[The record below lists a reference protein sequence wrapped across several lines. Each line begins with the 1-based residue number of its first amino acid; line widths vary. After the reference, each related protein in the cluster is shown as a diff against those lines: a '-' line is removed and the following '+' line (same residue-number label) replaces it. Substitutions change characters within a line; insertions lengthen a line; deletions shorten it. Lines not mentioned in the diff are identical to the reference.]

1 MRVLVVDDSATNV
14 LLLSQ
19 MIKSIN
25 CTPIAFSDPL
35 KAAEAAKTLDAD
47 LALVDFEMPGM
58 DGVELIKA
66 LRAMPKHADLP
77 IVMVT
82 TCDQQAV
89 RYAALDA
96 GATDFLTKPIDPVET
111 KSRVRNLLKLRQAQ
125 NRLRDRVSWLANEVA
140 QATRQLA
147 EREQEIVYRLARA
160 AEYRDSETGS
170 HIARMARYCLLIAE
184 SMGLDADQCRAL
196 YLAAP
201 MHDIGKIAVAD
212 SILLKPERLTPDERA
227 AMEQHTLH
235 GHRILADSKTPLIRL
250 AAEIAVSHHERWDGT
265 GYPNGLK
272 GDDIPLVGRIAAVAD
287 VFDALTSVRPYKP
300 AWTTDDA
307 RAYIVEASGT
317 HFDPACVAA
326 FLRHWPKVLEI
337 CAMKETDGEPD
348 AMMADPPPAT
358 SISSLASIA
367 MTSAPV

>member
-1 MRVLVVDDSATNV
+1 MRVLVVDDSATNL

-25 CTPIAFSDPL
+25 CTPLPYSDPL
-35 KAAEAAKTLDAD
+35 KAAEAAQTLDID

-66 LRAMPKHADLP
+66 LRSLPSHTDVP

-82 TCDQQAV
+82 TCDQSAV

-111 KSRVRNLLKLRQAQ
+111 KSRVRNLLKLREAQ
-125 NRLRDRVSWLANEVA
+125 NKLRDRVSWLANEVA

-147 EREQEIVYRLARA
+147 DREQEIVYRLARA

-184 SMGLDADQCRAL
+184 GMGLDQDQCRAL

-212 SILLKPERLTPDERA
+212 SILLKPGRLTPEERSS
-227 AMEQHTLH
+227 MELHTVH
-235 GHRILADSKTPLIRL
+235 GHRILSDSKTPLIRL

-265 GYPNGLK
+265 GYPRGLR
-272 GDDIPLVGRIAAVAD
+272 GEDIPLFGRIAAVAD
-287 VFDALTSVRPYKP
+287 VFDALTSERPYKP
-300 AWTTDDA
+300 AWSTDDA
-307 RAYIVEASGT
+307 RSYIIEASGT
-317 HFDPACVAA
+317 HFDPTCVSA
-326 FLRHWPKVLEI
+326 FLSRWPKVLEI
-337 CAMKETDGEPD
+337 CAIKDNDGPSP
-348 AMMADPPPAT
+348 ALALSQPAT
-358 SISSLASIA
+358 NSLTAISMA
-367 MTSAPV
+367 SAPA